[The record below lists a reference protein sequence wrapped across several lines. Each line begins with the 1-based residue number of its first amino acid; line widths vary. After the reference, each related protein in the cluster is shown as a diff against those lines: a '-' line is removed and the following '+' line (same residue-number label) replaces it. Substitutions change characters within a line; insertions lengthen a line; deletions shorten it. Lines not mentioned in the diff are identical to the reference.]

1 MEYIGIKT
9 IKDAYIDQLL
19 TDNKI
24 DKANEIISNNIDVPI
39 FKNLEIYAESEPDIS
54 SINNS
59 LSDITVDL
67 LALDKEFVAI
77 ADKYETL
84 MDNINTRLEAVQEEL
99 LIEENRIKD
108 LNIICGNYNEFVS
121 VKTLNYKYFSG
132 NFSYYDN
139 YTFYAYNNS
148 IDTVNDAIKIIDVQG
163 NGFEGNKY
171 VYKDN
176 IFLQELI
183 DTSNREYMID
193 EHISTAYEYSRLTTD
208 NNNLKEYPKD
218 VNFDSEEA
226 LCTISLYSNKK
237 IGSMKVKT
245 DIDSIAIKDILYSN
259 DNGNTYISC
268 WNDEIK
274 INDLTEIYN
283 DSNYVYGTGII
294 CFPTTQ
300 YLKITFKSNNT
311 SDDSIAF
318 TTLDT
323 TIAEKPIDKI
333 ISLPEVKRHVIKIN
347 SLNILSGKY
356 TTATMQTQ
364 ELVGDPVESIAI
376 FASEYIPSFFPD
388 NEEYIKYT
396 LSVNGIDYNVVPINS
411 NREGIKVIR
420 FSDITSSDLYV
431 EYIKESIKTAKLTI
445 TINTSDGTSTPYI
458 SNLKICYGK
467 AYKK

>member
-19 TDNKI
+19 TDNRI

-77 ADKYETL
+77 VNKYETL

-226 LCTISLYSNKK
+226 L
-237 IGSMKVKT
+237 
-245 DIDSIAIKDILYSN
+245 
-259 DNGNTYISC
+259 
-268 WNDEIK
+268 
-274 INDLTEIYN
+274 
-283 DSNYVYGTGII
+283 
-294 CFPTTQ
+294 
-300 YLKITFKSNNT
+300 
-311 SDDSIAF
+311 
-318 TTLDT
+318 
-323 TIAEKPIDKI
+323 
-333 ISLPEVKRHVIKIN
+333 
-347 SLNILSGKY
+347 
-356 TTATMQTQ
+356 
-364 ELVGDPVESIAI
+364 
-376 FASEYIPSFFPD
+376 
-388 NEEYIKYT
+388 
-396 LSVNGIDYNVVPINS
+396 
-411 NREGIKVIR
+411 
-420 FSDITSSDLYV
+420 
-431 EYIKESIKTAKLTI
+431 
-445 TINTSDGTSTPYI
+445 
-458 SNLKICYGK
+458 
-467 AYKK
+467 